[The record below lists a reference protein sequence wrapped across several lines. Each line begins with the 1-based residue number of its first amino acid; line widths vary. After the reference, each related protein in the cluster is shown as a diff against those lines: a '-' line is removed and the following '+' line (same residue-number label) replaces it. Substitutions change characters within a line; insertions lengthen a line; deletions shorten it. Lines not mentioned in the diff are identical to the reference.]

1 MDGTYGLVLS
11 YMRNLIDAARFSWL
25 HRRTAGLGPLG
36 LVTSRW
42 QAEMLLGIDHN
53 ILWIWR
59 KVTCELSPS
68 SGVVLRQFVGAVSV
82 GDVSWKDRVLA
93 REDIA
98 GRTYAMG

>member
-42 QAEMLLGIDHN
+42 QAEMLLGTDHN
-53 ILWIWR
+53 IPWIWR
-59 KVTCELSPS
+59 KVTCEFSPS
-68 SGVVLRQFVGAVSV
+68 SGVVLRQFVG
-82 GDVSWKDRVLA
+82 GGRCRRCVLEGPRA
-93 REDIA
+93 RA
-98 GRTYAMG
+98 QGHR